1 MDLPPEAGTPQKNPK
16 RIRLVFDV
24 SGSMYRFNGYDK
36 RLQRSLETA
45 LLCMEALEG
54 KEEKIKY
61 DIVGH
66 SGDGANI
73 PFVSTSSP
81 PKNEKER
88 LNVLRKML
96 AHTQVHFWGKVG
108 HFFIV
113 LCQRR
118 LYSRGIGG
126 GQHRIG
132 ERDRRGR
139 TLCSGF
145 IGRQPRPLRHPAE
158 AS

>member
-1 MDLPPEAGTPQKNPK
+1 AGSQQKNPK

-45 LLCMEALEG
+45 LLVMEALEG

-66 SGDGANI
+66 SGDSPEI
-73 PFVSTSSP
+73 PFVVANCP

-96 AHTQVHFWGKVG
+96 AHTQ
-108 HFFIV
+108 
-113 LCQRR
+113 
-118 LYSRGIGG
+118 
-126 GQHRIG
+126 
-132 ERDRRGR
+132 
-139 TLCSGF
+139 
-145 IGRQPRPLRHPAE
+145 
-158 AS
+158 

>member
-1 MDLPPEAGTPQKNPK
+1 MDLPPEAGSPQKNPK

-24 SGSMYRFNGYDK
+24 SGSMYRFNGFDK

-45 LLCMEALEG
+45 LLVMEALEG

-66 SGDGANI
+66 SGDGPNH
-73 PFVSTSSP
+73 PFVSSNCP

-96 AHTQVHFWGKVG
+96 AHTQA
-108 HFFIV
+108 HFFSEFDIFSSAQV
-113 LCQRR
+113 AT
-118 LYSRGIGG
+118 
-126 GQHRIG
+126 
-132 ERDRRGR
+132 
-139 TLCSGF
+139 TLLRPWRWPTLNC
-145 IGRQPRPLRHPAE
+145 RKKPRPTS
-158 AS
+158 ASL